1 MKLKIA
7 LGALGCCGVGGISY
21 FSLAG
26 GEKLISNTTREE
38 EKPLFEG
45 KVLLDTSSNK
55 DSEGWRDLSYAYSRA
70 AENLLISSIS
80 KSSAKSDI
88 ADQLKGW
95 CKEKLGSGIQEGER
109 ETVKRWCTVPNN
121 IKEKLKSEGYVSL
134 PSYNNADDES
144 LKRWNDI
151 FTKYEEAFEGEGDDN
166 SVVGIDGYGKGS
178 TLNSSDRGQFSEKCQ
193 EQLTYDMPEDTQ
205 DKVFVSSQKWCMWKD

>member
-55 DSEGWRDLSYAYSRA
+55 DSERWRDLSYAYSRA
-70 AENLLISSIS
+70 EGNLLISSIS
-80 KSSAKSDI
+80 KSSAKSDV
-88 ADQLKGW
+88 ADQLKNW

-134 PSYNNADDES
+134 PSYNDSDDES
-144 LKRWNDI
+144 LGRWNKI
-151 FTKYEEAFEGEGDDN
+151 FEKYGEAFEGEEADKVIG
-166 SVVGIDGYGKGS
+166 VDGYTKENTKS
-178 TLNSSDRGQFSEKCQ
+178 ADERRQFSEKCQ